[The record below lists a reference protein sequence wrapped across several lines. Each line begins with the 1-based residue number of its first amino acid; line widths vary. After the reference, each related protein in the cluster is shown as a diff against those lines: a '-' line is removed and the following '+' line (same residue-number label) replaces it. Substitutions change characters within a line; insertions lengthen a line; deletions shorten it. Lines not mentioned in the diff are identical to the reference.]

1 MAASEFPQHE
11 RLTRVLNI
19 YRSAMRRHIAN
30 QWRAKYAES
39 WFDELYSYFT
49 GHQQEEIRNTR
60 ETLDTQRA
68 EGGVARS
75 KEEEN
80 EFLVDIA
87 MFLEAV
93 KSRSDLFGEL
103 TEPETTNAIYAVYQ
117 LRNTWA
123 HPPLRD
129 LSRND
134 VLKAVDLCERVLR
147 VFDEEAAD
155 AVREVGEADL
165 DSPTPSDLAEQIERL
180 HAALEQRGMPT
191 EQLSGVLNQM
201 LELVSDVYRQLE
213 DARAAAAET
222 RAANRTALNERFEAS
237 ENKLMSLV
245 RDGVLTLTEQLQQ
258 ARSEIEAMRG
268 ESKEVIGAV
277 EAAQKVSHA
286 EQIAGLQGLGV
297 RVAELDKQLALVGE
311 RQSES
316 DSRPTLEAL
325 RSELVEVRAEL
336 RALRTE
342 LAASHTQAG
351 EWWARFEQQVSSW
364 LDRLARVGRK

>member
-19 YRSAMRRHIAN
+19 YRGAMRRHIA
-30 QWRAKYAES
+30 
-39 WFDELYSYFT
+39 
-49 GHQQEEIRNTR
+49 
-60 ETLDTQRA
+60 ETLRERSEQDWFEELMPLLSPHLQSELAATRRTL
-68 EGGVARS
+68 EERRVAGEISLS
-75 KEEEN
+75 KEEE
-80 EFLVDIA
+80 EGILLDVPVFLD
-87 MFLEAV
+87 AV
-93 KSRSDLFGEL
+93 KNRSNYFGAISDHPL
-103 TEPETTNAIYAVYQ
+103 TDCIVQIYR
-117 LRNTWA
+117 LRNAWA

-201 LELVSDVYRQLE
+201 LELVSDVYRQLK
-213 DARAAAAET
+213 DARAAAEET

-237 ENKLMSLV
+237 ENKLMGLV

-258 ARSEIEAMRG
+258 ARSEIEATRG

-351 EWWARFEQQVSSW
+351 EWWVRFEQQVSSW
-364 LDRLARVGRK
+364 LDRLARVGRE